1 MQSELIISTYQKPA
15 YLALVLQTL
24 AGQSRMPDR
33 LCIADDGSDTRTAA
47 VVAGF
52 QATLPSL
59 SVRHVWHQDQGF
71 RKTLILNTAVVSSTA
86 DYLIFIDDD
95 CAMHPGFIA
104 RHLALAERGRFV
116 TGSVIRLSEAMTA
129 TLLARGRIGWTDR
142 GRPEGWAPRGPSE
155 WLKSMPYPAGV
166 MGWLDRMSPVK
177 CNWAGGNSATFR
189 EHILAVN
196 GFDTRMEYGG
206 EDKEFGARLT
216 NAGIRGRHLR
226 YSAPLYHLEHPRG
239 YVDAEVKRRNREII
253 EATRATGK
261 VRTDSGIA
269 DG

>member
-24 AGQSRMPDR
+24 AGQDRMPDR
-33 LCIADDGSDTRTAA
+33 VCIADDGSDQRTAA
-47 VVAGF
+47 VIERFRA
-52 QATLPSL
+52 AHPALPL
-59 SVRHVWHQDQGF
+59 RHVWHEDQGF
-71 RKTLILNTAVVSSTA
+71 RKTLILNTSVASSTA

-104 RHLALAERGRFV
+104 RHLTLAEQERFV

-129 TLLARGRIGWTDR
+129 TLLAAERIGWTDG
-142 GRPEGWAPRGPSE
+142 GRPEGWAPRGLSE
-155 WLKSMPYPAGV
+155 WLKSMPLPAGV
-166 MGWLDRMSPVK
+166 MGWLDRLSPVK
-177 CNWAGGNSATFR
+177 CNWAGGNSSTFR
-189 EHILAVN
+189 AHILAVN

-261 VRTDSGIA
+261 VWTDSGIA
-269 DG
+269 G